1 MTKTVVR
8 DYYMADVGLEW
19 RRLARHPYSRLEF
32 ATTMHFLEQHL
43 PQSGLVLD
51 AGGGP
56 GRYTIELAKRGYD
69 VVLLDLTPANL
80 DFAQRQIQRA
90 KLGTRVKSI
99 VEGSIVDL
107 SRFADNTFDAVI
119 CTGGPLSHVVD
130 RQDRERA
137 IEELIRVAKPRA
149 PIFVSVMGR
158 LNVLVVELMEGQDEI
173 ELPLFAHP
181 RDTGEYWG
189 GAGFTACYFFL
200 PEELRAA
207 FGAKGVDVVEMV
219 GLEGV
224 SSRQPRHFNQLAKHA
239 ARFKIWLET
248 HYKTCTHPAVVG
260 MSEHMLIVCRKQ

>member
-1 MTKTVVR
+1 MTETPVQ
-8 DYYMADVGLEW
+8 DFYTSYVGQEW

-43 PQSGLVLD
+43 PPRGLILD

-80 DFAQRQIQRA
+80 VFARRQIQRA
-90 KLGTRVKSI
+90 KVGTKVQSV
-99 VEGSIVDL
+99 VEGTIVDL
-107 SRFADNTFDAVI
+107 SRYADNTFDAVI

-137 IEELIRVAKPRA
+137 IAELIRVARPGA

-158 LNVLVVELMEGQDEI
+158 LNVLVVELMEGPAEI
-173 ELPLFAHP
+173 ELPLFARV

-207 FGAKGVDVVEMV
+207 FSDKGVDVVELV

-224 SSRQPRHFNQLAKHA
+224 SSRQYRHFNQLAKNET
-239 ARFKIWLET
+239 RFKIWLET
-248 HYKTCTHPAVVG
+248 HYKTCMHPAVVG
-260 MSEHMLIVCRKQ
+260 MSEHMLIICRKQ

>member
-1 MTKTVVR
+1 MTKAQVQ
-8 DYYMADVGLEW
+8 DYYTTHVGQEW

-43 PQSGLVLD
+43 PQHGLVLD

-69 VVLLDLTPANL
+69 VVLLDLTPANIA
-80 DFAQRQIQRA
+80 FAQRQIKRA
-90 KLGTRVKSI
+90 KLGARVKGV
-99 VEGSIVDL
+99 VEGTILDL

-137 IEELIRVAKPRA
+137 IGELIRVARPGA

-158 LNVLVVELMEGQDEI
+158 LGVLVLELLEGQDEI
-173 ELPLFAHP
+173 ELPLFAHL

-189 GAGFTACYFFL
+189 GAGFTPCYFFL

-207 FGAKGVDVVEMV
+207 FSNKGVDIVELV
-219 GLEGV
+219 GLEGL
-224 SSRQPRHFNQLAKHA
+224 SSRQSRHFNQLSKHET
-239 ARFKIWLET
+239 RFKIWLET
-248 HYKTCTHPAVVG
+248 HYKTCTHPSVVG
-260 MSEHMLIVCRKQ
+260 MSGHLLIVCRKQ